1 VGREVLVTGAGGLL
15 GRTLVSLLG
24 PRAQGLTHSDL
35 DIADA
40 RAVHEVVASI
50 SPRVVVN
57 CAAMTDVD
65 GCESDPEAAWAANAD
80 GPGHLAR
87 AADGVGAEIVHVS
100 TDYVFDGSKGLY
112 TETDETNPLQVYGRA
127 KLAGEELVR
136 SGNSRHYVVRSAW
149 IYGEGGR
156 NFVSQMPRLVDE
168 GGPMRAVED
177 QRSSPTYA
185 PDLAA
190 AIAGMLGTGRYGTYH
205 VVNEGSCS
213 YAEFASHMAE
223 LGGGTVE
230 VTGIP
235 SSEVP
240 RPAPRPRDTSML
252 GEGWAAAG
260 FAPLRS
266 WREAAAQF
274 WGDVHRV
281 RTANQKR

>member
-15 GRTLVSLLG
+15 GRTLVAQLG
-24 PRAQGLTHSDL
+24 PRAQGLTHAEL

-40 RAVHEVVASI
+40 RAVESVVASVA
-50 SPRVVVN
+50 PRVVVN
-57 CAAMTDVD
+57 CAAMTNVD
-65 GCESDPEAAWAANAD
+65 ACESEPDAAWAANAE

-87 AADGVGAEIVHVS
+87 AAAAAGAEIVHIS
-100 TDYVFDGSKGLY
+100 TDYVFDGDKGAY
-112 TETDETNPLQVYGRA
+112 TEADETNPLQVYGRA
-127 KLAGEELVR
+127 KLAGEDLVR
-136 SGNSRHYVVRSAW
+136 SGSPRHYIVRSAW
-149 IYGEGGR
+149 IYGDGGK

-168 GGPMRAVED
+168 GKPMRAVDD
-177 QRSSPTYA
+177 QRSSPTFA

-190 AIAGMLGTGRYGTYH
+190 ALATLFGSGRHGTYH

-213 YAEFASHMAE
+213 YAEFASYIAE

-235 SSEVP
+235 GSEVP

-252 GEGWAAAG
+252 GVAWLEQG

-266 WREAAAQF
+266 WRAAAAQF
-274 WGDVHRV
+274 WSDVHGPRS
-281 RTANQKR
+281 A